1 MKIENIVLCK
11 ERNVTLTA
19 LIQDV
24 GGEYRNVT
32 ARPGIIVIPGGGYMF
47 CSDREAEPVALEFMR
62 AGFNAF
68 ILKYT
73 VGPKSAW
80 PQPLDDFDQAMDYIL
95 EHADEWHTIKDKIA
109 VVGFSAGG
117 HLAGAAATLAKHR
130 PQAAILGYPVVN
142 EQVAEINEKAPSIVA
157 CVDEKTCPCFIFATR
172 TDNVVK
178 IQNTIDM
185 LNALNKYGISFE
197 SHIYNYGPHGFSTG
211 DYSIQN
217 KNTLIS
223 ARAKNWVADSIGWL
237 RDMLGD
243 FADEGLEKPRCK
255 AHITDDGE
263 AWLSLDCTIGRI
275 FGNPEAVRVLDDVI
289 AVMKEKIEPFAPDMT
304 FEDMMQ
310 ILSNMKLRELLAER
324 GLFIDELDQIDE
336 KLGKIPNI

>member
-11 ERNVTLTA
+11 DRNVTLTA

-185 LNALNKYGISFE
+185 LNALNRYGISFE

-223 ARAKNWVADSIGWL
+223 ARAKNWAADSIGWL

-324 GLFIDELDQIDE
+324 GLFIDELDEIDE